1 MHIKVFTEIGKC
13 VAFLMRE
20 ASPSSLA
27 KANMLPLKLDIPES
41 HLTQKVLITSVN
53 NMSSNAK

>member
-13 VAFLMRE
+13 VAFLMRA

-27 KANMLPLKLDIPES
+27 KANMLPLKLDMPES
-41 HLTQKVLITSVN
+41 HFLNGLL
-53 NMSSNAK
+53 APF